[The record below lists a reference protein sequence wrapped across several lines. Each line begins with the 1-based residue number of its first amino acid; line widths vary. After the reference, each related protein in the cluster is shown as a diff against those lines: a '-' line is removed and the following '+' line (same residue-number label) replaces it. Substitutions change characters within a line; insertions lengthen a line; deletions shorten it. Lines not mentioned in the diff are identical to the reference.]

1 MTNPYLDLKD
11 HPGRPARPPG
21 HAHSEHAPGRQL
33 PVVGAVAVGGAFG
46 AGARYGVERLWPT
59 TGTAFPW
66 PILTVNAVGCLVMG
80 ALMTVLAARFPRQKR
95 LAGALL
101 GTGFLGGFTTFSHYT
116 DNVRELVRGDAYG
129 TAAAYLLLTVLAA
142 LAGVVLGVF
151 AARAAVG
158 VPAHQE
164 ASGGR

>member
-1 MTNPYLDLKD
+1 MTNPYLDPA
-11 HPGRPARPPG
+11 HHRARPPG
-21 HAHSEHAPGRQL
+21 HAHSEHAPGRQP
-33 PVVGAVAVGGAFG
+33 PVVAAVAVGGAVG

-66 PILTVNAVGCLVMG
+66 PVLTVNAVGCLAMG
-80 ALMTVLAARFPRQKR
+80 ALMTVLAARFPRHKR
-95 LAGALL
+95 MAGALL

-129 TAAAYLLLTVLAA
+129 TAAAYLLLTVAAA

-164 ASGGR
+164 ASGAR

>member
-1 MTNPYLDLKD
+1 MTSPYLDPAR
-11 HPGRPARPPG
+11 HRARPPG
-21 HAHSEHAPGRQL
+21 HAHSEHAPGRQP
-33 PVVGAVAVGGAFG
+33 PVLAAVAVGGALG

-59 TGTAFPW
+59 SGTEFPW
-66 PILTVNAVGCLVMG
+66 PILTVNAVGCLAMG
-80 ALMTVLAARFPRQKR
+80 ALMTVLAARFPRQKK

-142 LAGVVLGVF
+142 LAGVVAGVF

-164 ASGGR
+164 ASGAR

>member
-11 HPGRPARPPG
+11 RPGRPARPPG

-33 PVVGAVAVGGAFG
+33 PVLA
-46 AGARYGVERLWPT
+46 
-59 TGTAFPW
+59 
-66 PILTVNAVGCLVMG
+66 VNAVGCL
-80 ALMTVLAARFPRQKR
+80 LM
-95 LAGALL
+95 GALL

-129 TAAAYLLLTVLAA
+129 TAAAYLLLTVPAA

>member
-1 MTNPYLDLKD
+1 MTNPYIDVVRD
-11 HPGRPARPPG
+11 RPVRPPG

-33 PVVGAVAVGGAFG
+33 PIVAAVAVGGALG
-46 AGARYGVERLWPT
+46 AGCRYGVERLWPVS
-59 TGTAFPW
+59 GTAFPW

-80 ALMTVLAARFPRQKR
+80 ALMTVLSVRFPRAKK
-95 LAGALL
+95 LAGSLL

-116 DNVRELVRGDAYG
+116 DNIRELVRGGAPG
-129 TAAAYLLLTVLAA
+129 TAVGYLLLTVVAA
-142 LAGVVLGVF
+142 MTAVTLGVF

-164 ASGGR
+164 ASGAH

>member
-1 MTNPYLDLKD
+1 MTNPYLDPA
-11 HPGRPARPPG
+11 HHRARPPG

-33 PVVGAVAVGGAFG
+33 PVVAAVAAGGALG

-80 ALMTVLAARFPRQKR
+80 ALMTVLAARFPRHKR
-95 LAGALL
+95 MAGALL

-129 TAAAYLLLTVLAA
+129 TAAAYLLLTVAAA
-142 LAGVVLGVF
+142 LAGVALGVF

-164 ASGGR
+164 ASGAR

>member
-1 MTNPYLDLKD
+1 MTNPYLDA
-11 HPGRPARPPG
+11 GARPARPPG

-33 PVVGAVAVGGAFG
+33 PVVAAVAVGGALG

-66 PILTVNAVGCLVMG
+66 PVLAVNAVGCLAMG

-101 GTGFLGGFTTFSHYT
+101 GTGFLGGFTTFSHYA
-116 DNVRELVRGDAYG
+116 DDVRQLVRGDAYG
-129 TAAAYLLLTVLAA
+129 TAAAYLLLTVAAA